1 VVSKVVTPIG
11 VSTEV
16 ITSVLQVVV
25 VFLLTGIDQDVV
37 VILLVFL
44 ENESLVFVSLD
55 VLIKVNPLVI
65 LEV

>member
-1 VVSKVVTPIG
+1 VVTPIG

-37 VILLVFL
+37 VLLLVFL